1 MKLEKQLEQLSRKRD
16 GELRPHE
23 AELGQGAEHAAELA
37 EAERA
42 WTEVGELLRN
52 QAIPVPPAEVVWNN
66 VRRELRQI
74 SGRRPERKVSVFDW
88 NWGWLAASA
97 IVLMLLGFVGVRL
110 MLPTTADAA
119 IPRVEWVEAELP
131 GSSAM
136 VYEDEASG
144 AVVIWLMTPEEGTVG
159 EAGI

>member
-16 GELRPHE
+16 GESDSRE
-23 AELGQGAEHAAELA
+23 ALEQANAEIA
-37 EAERA
+37 EADRA
-42 WTEVGELLRN
+42 WTEIGEMLRN
-52 QAIPVPPAEVVWNN
+52 QEIPVPPAEVMWND
-66 VRRELRQI
+66 VRRGIRLAG
-74 SGRRPERKVSVFDW
+74 GRRPARKARVLDW

-97 IVLMLLGFVGVRL
+97 VVVVLLGFVGVRL
-110 MLPTTADAA
+110 LMPATADAA

-144 AVVIWLMTPEEGTVG
+144 AVVIWLMTPEADTVG
-159 EAGI
+159 EAGT